1 MMYTMFDESLKG
13 EISQWGLE
21 KINYV
26 DFFGI
31 KNFLSTFLKK
41 NHDVGFVAK
50 KEFIIF
56 RKFLQ
61 MVNL

>member
-1 MMYTMFDESLKG
+1 MYTMFDESLKS

-31 KNFLSTFLKK
+31 KNFLSTFLKN
-41 NHDVGFVAK
+41 NHNVGFVAK
-50 KEFIIF
+50 KEFIVF